1 MLNCSSVQ
9 IINTEAQKNIPSE
22 VGADVSTGRCR
33 TKGLSVKQWKEIQ
46 PPVDCIRMN
55 SPVSL
60 ATDTSSFLVT
70 GGCWMGREGGGV
82 VCSKNNRENRE
93 KTYFFK
99 KSSRRYLQEAALSL
113 LWILWQFP
121 LVSPL
126 IEEPWTQ
133 CQKNAAA
140 WEKVSV
146 LTWNPKQSQQTKK
159 NVWEL
164 SFCPSCLRCVQS
176 KLSSWLK
183 TLFPSS
189 TPAWA
194 WETKDGTRGFL
205 FFFLSNLVFS
215 NCSLCVHRCRTSRAS
230 TQTPLHVNIMKAV
243 RIAALRLSC
252 RMSLLRVTAT
262 PTDSWHT
269 PKGVD
274 LCVFVW
280 TCCWSSKTP

>member
-1 MLNCSSVQ
+1 MAVSSG
-9 IINTEAQKNIPSE
+9 IPPHWGASNTMSEECRCVGKSQRVNMKSQTIP
-22 VGADVSTGRCR
+22 
-33 TKGLSVKQWKEIQ
+33 
-46 PPVDCIRMN
+46 
-55 SPVSL
+55 
-60 ATDTSSFLVT
+60 TS
-70 GGCWMGREGGGV
+70 
-82 VCSKNNRENRE
+82 
-93 KTYFFK
+93 
-99 KSSRRYLQEAALSL
+99 
-113 LWILWQFP
+113 
-121 LVSPL
+121 
-126 IEEPWTQ
+126 
-133 CQKNAAA
+133 
-140 WEKVSV
+140 
-146 LTWNPKQSQQTKK
+146 KK

-189 TPAWA
+189 TPARA

-243 RIAALRLSC
+243 RIAALCLSC

-269 PKGVD
+269 PRGVD

-280 TCCWSSKTP
+280 TCCWTSKTP